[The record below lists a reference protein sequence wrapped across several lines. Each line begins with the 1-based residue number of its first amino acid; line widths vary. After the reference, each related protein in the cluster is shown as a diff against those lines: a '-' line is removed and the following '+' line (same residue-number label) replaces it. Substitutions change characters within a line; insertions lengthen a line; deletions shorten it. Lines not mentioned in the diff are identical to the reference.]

1 MHGRIRTSETPQ
13 IRLQRGVGA
22 SFWCSSSNSSNLSL
36 AVLEPFLFPQPL
48 SQPPGNPIYNS
59 GLALDTSESPSRT
72 PSPKP
77 ENSPLILW
85 QWLIVRDFWS
95 LWTQCLQPGRL
106 SLPALQLSGL
116 EFLMWFPDP
125 RGRCRD
131 PSSSA
136 PARNESC
143 KEPWKWKGRR
153 DFDLGPWGSGGGGGG
168 WVWKSGEGVPKS

>member
-13 IRLQRGVGA
+13 TRLQRGDGA

-36 AVLEPFLFPQPL
+36 AVPEPFLSPQPP
-48 SQPPGNPIYNS
+48 SQPPDNPIYNS
-59 GLALDTSESPSRT
+59 RAFDTSESPIRT

-77 ENSPLILW
+77 EKRPLILW

-95 LWTQCLQPGRL
+95 LWTQCLQSGRL

-116 EFLMWFPDP
+116 EFLIWFQDP
-125 RGRCRD
+125 RGRYRD

-136 PARNESC
+136 PAGNESC
-143 KEPWKWKGRR
+143 KEPWKQKRKGRR
-153 DFDLGPWGSGGGGGG
+153 DFGRGPWRPGGGGS
-168 WVWKSGEGVPKS
+168 WSGKVGRRIPKS